1 MRKFSIFAAPVLAAS
16 LALAVPTSAM
26 AQDAAEA
33 ATTSAPAKQ
42 SLTELSQ
49 KLADPEFQEQAAM
62 MGEVMVRMLLDMPV
76 GPMGDALNKATDGRS
91 PAIDPDATV
100 RDLAPGAE
108 ELPAQVSEKLPMA
121 MNAMSSM
128 AQGMDAMLPALKD
141 MAERM
146 SAMMKQAK

>member
-1 MRKFSIFAAPVLAAS
+1 MRNFPILAVPVLAAS

-26 AQDAAEA
+26 AQEAAEA
-33 ATTSAPAKQ
+33 APAKQ

-49 KLADPEFQEQAAM
+49 KLADPAFQDQAAI

-76 GPMGDALNKATDGRS
+76 GPMGEALNKATDGRS

-108 ELPAQVSEKLPMA
+108 ELPSQVSENLPKA

-146 SAMMKQAK
+146 GAMMKQAQ